1 MKVCEGC
8 KERTY
13 NFFLNFGCK
22 TMLLLNY
29 VNEKMYCVHVML
41 FTFQFGHLVFVKHF
55 YKFCHKWVKRCVVS
69 AEFYLSFEQS

>member
-29 VNEKMYCVHVML
+29 VNEKMYCVHVVHISVWSSCFCRTFLQILSQVGKTFFSKCRVL
-41 FTFQFGHLVFVKHF
+41 F
-55 YKFCHKWVKRCVVS
+55 KF
-69 AEFYLSFEQS
+69 

>member
-13 NFFLNFGCK
+13 NFFLNFGWK

-29 VNEKMYCVHVML
+29 VNEKMYCVHVVHISVWSSC
-41 FTFQFGHLVFVKHF
+41 FCKTFLQI
-55 YKFCHKWVKRCVVS
+55 
-69 AEFYLSFEQS
+69 LSQVGKTLCS